1 MPEAKLFMEKRRHAR
16 IPVQIPIRYRLL
28 EDKKEIKHIYGL
40 GKTEKVA
47 KTVDTSLGGMYI
59 VADQAL
65 NVEGILS
72 LKIALPERTEVIS
85 AFAEVVWS
93 NEKGAGLR
101 FLAIKEQDINALAEH
116 LKTVSFEGGS
126 GHPKK

>member
-1 MPEAKLFMEKRRHAR
+1 
-16 IPVQIPIRYRLL
+16 
-28 EDKKEIKHIYGL
+28 
-40 GKTEKVA
+40 
-47 KTVDTSLGGMYI
+47 

-65 NVEGILS
+65 KLDSLLS
-72 LKIALPERTEVIS
+72 LKITLPARTEVIS

-116 LKTVSFEGGS
+116 LKTAFFEDGS